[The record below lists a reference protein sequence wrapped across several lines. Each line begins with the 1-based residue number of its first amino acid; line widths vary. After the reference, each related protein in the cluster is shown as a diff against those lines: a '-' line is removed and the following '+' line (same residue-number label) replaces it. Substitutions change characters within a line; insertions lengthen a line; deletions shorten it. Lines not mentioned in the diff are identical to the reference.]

1 VIGALLARC
10 AGIQTSAAEFIQP
23 TPDAH
28 PSVGRTG
35 DFVHPAFTE
44 HSPTSHLGCLASS
57 PTQQLIKRSPAAS
70 TSDQNRRGSQ
80 VQINRIGVAAG
91 LLAGALALSACGSS
105 GSSNAASSNSS
116 SSGASGGVSC
126 ASGSLKAEGS
136 TAQQNAMAQWIQDY
150 QKKCSGATITYNGTG
165 SGAGVSN
172 FIAKQDNFA
181 GSDSALDPKKNEVA
195 KATAACGSPALDLP
209 MVTGPIAVAYK
220 VSGVKDLTLTPDVIT
235 KIFLGK
241 ITTWND
247 PAIKSLNSSANLPST
262 KITVF
267 YRSDSSGTT
276 QNFEKYLAANDVK
289 DFTSTPDKDSS
300 KAGFAGQGK
309 TGSQGV
315 QQAIG
320 STEGAIG
327 YVEWSFAVSGNLDTA
342 KVDNGGGAVALSA
355 DTAGAAVSAA
365 KVASNGGQDL
375 TLKLDYATKAPG
387 AYPLI
392 LVTYEIVCSKY
403 SDPAIGS
410 LVKSFLT
417 YTSGDG
423 QASLKDLGYAPL
435 PDSIG
440 TQVKAAVASI
450 S

>member
-1 VIGALLARC
+1 MSITTRTAVLA
-10 AGIQTSAAEFIQP
+10 G
-23 TPDAH
+23 
-28 PSVGRTG
+28 
-35 DFVHPAFTE
+35 
-44 HSPTSHLGCLASS
+44 L
-57 PTQQLIKRSPAAS
+57 
-70 TSDQNRRGSQ
+70 
-80 VQINRIGVAAG
+80 AAG
-91 LLAGALALSACGSS
+91 AVALTGCGSS
-105 GSSNAASSNSS
+105 GSSADAGNGNSS
-116 SSGASGGVSC
+116 TGSSPTGSSSTSQTAC

-136 TAQQNAMAQWIQDY
+136 TAQKNAMDQWIQDF
-150 QKKCSGATITYNGTG
+150 QKKCSGTTITYNGTG

-172 FIAKQDNFA
+172 FIAKQDDFA
-181 GSDSALDPKKNEVA
+181 GSDSALNPDKDEVA

-209 MVTGPIAVAYK
+209 MVTGPIALAYK
-220 VSGVKDLTLTPDVIT
+220 VNGVKDLTLTPQLIT

-241 ITTWND
+241 ITSWDD
-247 PAIKSLNSSANLPST
+247 PAIKAANSGASLPST

-276 QNFEKYLAANDVK
+276 QNFEKYLAATDPSG
-289 DFTSTPDKDSS
+289 FTSKPDKDSS

-320 STEGAIG
+320 STEGSIG

-342 KVDNGGGAVALSA
+342 KVDNGGGPVELTA
-355 DTAGAAVSAA
+355 DTAGAAVAAA
-365 KVASNGGQDL
+365 KVAGNGGQDL
-375 TLKLDYATKAPG
+375 TLKLDYTTKTQG

-403 SDPAIGS
+403 SDPKIGS

-417 YTSGDG
+417 YTAGDG
-423 QASLKDLGYAPL
+423 QAALKDLGYAPL
-435 PDSIG
+435 PSEI
-440 TQVKAAVASI
+440 QSKVQAAVASI

>member
-1 VIGALLARC
+1 
-10 AGIQTSAAEFIQP
+10 
-23 TPDAH
+23 
-28 PSVGRTG
+28 
-35 DFVHPAFTE
+35 
-44 HSPTSHLGCLASS
+44 
-57 PTQQLIKRSPAAS
+57 
-70 TSDQNRRGSQ
+70 

-105 GSSNAASSNSS
+105 SNGGNATP
-116 SSGASGGVSC
+116 GSGGTTGAATTATTASAAGGADC
-126 ASGSLKAEGS
+126 ATGTLKAEGS
-136 TAQQNAMAQWIQDY
+136 TAQANAMAQWVQDY
-150 QKKCSGATITYNGTG
+150 QAKCKGATVTYNATG

-172 FIAKQDNFA
+172 FIAKQDDFA
-181 GSDSALDPKKNEVA
+181 GSDSALDASKDEVA

-209 MVTGPIAVAYK
+209 MVTGPIAIAFK
-220 VSGVKDLTLTPDVIT
+220 VNGLTDLTLTPAVIT

-247 PAIKSLNSSANLPST
+247 AAIAALNPNAKLPST

-276 QNFEKYLAANDVK
+276 QNFEKYLAANDPT

-320 STEGAIG
+320 STEGSIG
-327 YVEWSFAVSGNLDTA
+327 YVEWSFAVSGNLSTA
-342 KVDNGGGAVALSA
+342 KVDNGGGAVELSA
-355 DTAGAAVSAA
+355 DSAAAAVAAA

-375 TLKLDYATKAPG
+375 TLKLDYATKAAG
-387 AYPLI
+387 AYPII

-410 LVKSFLT
+410 QVKAFLT
-417 YTSGDG
+417 YASGDG

-435 PDSIG
+435 PDSIA

>member
-1 VIGALLARC
+1 
-10 AGIQTSAAEFIQP
+10 
-23 TPDAH
+23 
-28 PSVGRTG
+28 
-35 DFVHPAFTE
+35 
-44 HSPTSHLGCLASS
+44 
-57 PTQQLIKRSPAAS
+57 
-70 TSDQNRRGSQ
+70 

-105 GSSNAASSNSS
+105 GSSDGNTPAGAGST
-116 SSGASGGVSC
+116 SSGSTGATSTTDC
-126 ASGSLKAEGS
+126 ATGALKSEGS
-136 TAQQNAMAQWIQDY
+136 TAQQNAMAQWIKDY
-150 QKKCSGATITYNGTG
+150 QSKCTGATITYNGTG

-181 GSDSALDPKKNEVA
+181 GSDSALDPTKDEVA

-220 VSGVKDLTLTPDVIT
+220 VNGVTDLTLTPDVIT

-247 PAIKSLNSSANLPST
+247 PAIKAINSGANLPAT

-276 QNFEKYLAANDVK
+276 QNFEKYLAANDPT
-289 DFTSTPDKDSS
+289 DFKTTPDKDSS

-327 YVEWSFAVSGNLDTA
+327 YVEWSFAVSGNLATA
-342 KVDNGGGAVALSA
+342 KVDNGGGAVDLSA
-355 DTAGAAVSAA
+355 DTAGAAVAAA
-365 KVASNGGQDL
+365 KVASNGGSDL
-375 TLKLDYATKAPG
+375 TLKLDYATKASG
-387 AYPLI
+387 AYPII

-403 SDPAIGS
+403 SDPAIGK

-417 YTSGDG
+417 YTSGAG
-423 QASLKDLGYAPL
+423 QASLQDLGYAPL
-435 PDSIG
+435 PDSIS
-440 TQVKAAVASI
+440 TQVKAAVAVI

>member
-1 VIGALLARC
+1 M
-10 AGIQTSAAEFIQP
+10 
-23 TPDAH
+23 
-28 PSVGRTG
+28 
-35 DFVHPAFTE
+35 
-44 HSPTSHLGCLASS
+44 
-57 PTQQLIKRSPAAS
+57 
-70 TSDQNRRGSQ
+70 
-80 VQINRIGVAAG
+80 QINRIGVAAG
-91 LLAGALALSACGSS
+91 LLAGALALSACGSAGGGDTTTGAGAGSTTPSSS
-105 GSSNAASSNSS
+105 GSSSTTDCAT
-116 SSGASGGVSC
+116 GA
-126 ASGSLKAEGS
+126 LKAEGS
-136 TAQQNAMAQWIQDY
+136 TAQQNAMAQWIKDY
-150 QKKCSGATITYNGTG
+150 QSKCTGATITYNGTG

-181 GSDSALDPKKNEVA
+181 GSDSALDPTKDEVA

-220 VSGVKDLTLTPDVIT
+220 VNGVTDLTLTPDVIT

-247 PAIKSLNSSANLPST
+247 PAIKAINSGATLPST

-276 QNFEKYLAANDVK
+276 QNFEKYLAANDPT

-315 QQAIG
+315 QQAIS

-327 YVEWSFAVSGNLDTA
+327 YVEWSFAVSGNLATA
-342 KVDNGGGAVALSA
+342 KVDNGGGAVDLTA
-355 DTAGAAVSAA
+355 DTAGAAVAA
-365 KVASNGGQDL
+365 ATVASNGGSDL
-375 TLKLDYATKAPG
+375 TLKLDYATKAAG
-387 AYPLI
+387 AYPII

-403 SDPAIGS
+403 SDPAIGT

-417 YTSGDG
+417 YTAGDG
-423 QASLKDLGYAPL
+423 QAALQDLGYAPL
-435 PDSIG
+435 PDSIA
-440 TQVKAAVASI
+440 TQVKTAVAAI